1 MRVWSGFIWH
11 RICSIFTVTVQT
23 NEPSVS
29 VKGGNIFEGLRDYK
43 LLKKH
48 FGINNIMC

>member
-11 RICSIFTVTVQT
+11 ICSIITVTVQT
-23 NEPSVS
+23 NETSVS
-29 VKGGNIFEGLRDYK
+29 MKGGNIFEELRDYK

-48 FGINNIMC
+48 SGINNNMC

>member
-1 MRVWSGFIWH
+1 MEWIYLA
-11 RICSIFTVTVQT
+11 RICSIITVTVQS

-29 VKGGNIFEGLRDYK
+29 IKGENIFEGLRDYK

-48 FGINNIMC
+48 SGINNIMC